1 MQAVQRLT
9 IQRRRANRNEA
20 RVFVG
25 VGDQRIH
32 VLLHGHV
39 HELLFGMLDEH
50 FAQLVEIRVLQTLVG
65 NDIVENR
72 NILRNGDALVLRYVL
87 VPHFQTGV

>member
-25 VGDQRIH
+25 IGDQRIH
-32 VLLHGHV
+32 VLMHGHV

-50 FAQLVEIRVLQTLVG
+50 FAQLVEIHVLQTLVG
-65 NDIVENR
+65 NDIVEIATSCGMVMR
-72 NILRNGDALVLRYVL
+72 
-87 VPHFQTGV
+87 

>member
-1 MQAVQRLT
+1 
-9 IQRRRANRNEA
+9 
-20 RVFVG
+20 
-25 VGDQRIH
+25 
-32 VLLHGHV
+32 
-39 HELLFGMLDEH
+39 MLDEH